1 MSDNTLELKVQTMMF
16 CILDAMINEGKP
28 LKLEHLLME
37 KDQKINPLYQSLLDA
52 GLASLKQVHKNVSKG
67 RAGSTR
73 FIQLPGVSDQDI

>member
-16 CILDAMINEGKP
+16 AIVDAMINEGKP
-28 LKLEHLLME
+28 LKLEHLLLG

-52 GLASLKQVHKNVSKG
+52 GLNSLKQVHKNASKR
-67 RAGSTR
+67 RAGTTR